1 MNKMDPKAR
10 ECFYLGPAKNHPRE
24 SKRVFVHTGKVII
37 TRNVTWAHV
46 RSGRFLI
53 TRSKPSV
60 VGEGDESGQDR
71 EASSANSESASEDGG
86 SVSEGTG
93 SEVETPEAEAAAPI
107 TSGRAST
114 PTPRARGSQCGVSI
128 DPERVMPGESLADT
142 PAAASTSHG
151 PDKRYTALGAGE
163 AKRLAEYI
171 PGPSRFSLRGRT
183 RGEER
188 RLTTDAQG
196 LWSLEDELEIAQA
209 VEEETMLEEAYVA
222 DAGVSIEMPTGKI
235 QDLPPPPTTQAEL
248 LRSPF
253 RKAFELSQR
262 VEIEG
267 LLDVGCFAPVDGEKI
282 PKGRKI
288 VASKWVHTYKGDEK
302 GYCVKTKSRLVAKGF
317 SQVAGVDYN
326 ETTSPTPAAAPV
338 KMIAA
343 VANENGLP
351 VHHLDVSQAF
361 VQAPLKE
368 DIFMRLPPGCG
379 ELSGKIERLLKCQY
393 GLKQAGREWHM
404 LLVNWLV
411 EEIGLEQWK
420 AEPCVFRL
428 MVKDEVSLMV
438 GVHVD
443 DIIVSGGKNACD
455 KFFAKLKER
464 FPVKNQGEL
473 KMYTG
478 CAFVRDW
485 ESGVLEMNQ
494 TAYAENLV
502 AQYGIS
508 ATSNIPGSPG
518 VDLGP
523 RKDGEQ
529 GGNDEFP
536 LYRPLVGSLMWL
548 SVMTRPD
555 IANALRACARHSHNP
570 SPRHWKALLQV
581 AAYVNATKEMGLRFV
596 RGSGLRLSVYAD
608 ADYAA
613 VSNDRRSVSGV
624 AVMLGDT
631 AIGWKSS
638 TQRCVTTATCEA
650 EYVALCDASKEA
662 LFTRAVLVFLQPEL
676 SGMRVDIF
684 GDNEGAKAIA
694 DNPSSASRSKHID
707 VKLHFIRGLVR
718 AGEVRI
724 LHVGTA
730 EQHADVLTKPLWR
743 KKFMLH
749 RAALMNLS

>member
-1 MNKMDPKAR
+1 M
-10 ECFYLGPAKNHPRE
+10 F
-24 SKRVFVHTGKVII
+24 
-37 TRNVTWAHV
+37 
-46 RSGRFLI
+46 
-53 TRSKPSV
+53 
-60 VGEGDESGQDR
+60 
-71 EASSANSESASEDGG
+71 
-86 SVSEGTG
+86 
-93 SEVETPEAEAAAPI
+93 
-107 TSGRAST
+107 
-114 PTPRARGSQCGVSI
+114 
-128 DPERVMPGESLADT
+128 
-142 PAAASTSHG
+142 
-151 PDKRYTALGAGE
+151 
-163 AKRLAEYI
+163 
-171 PGPSRFSLRGRT
+171 
-183 RGEER
+183 
-188 RLTTDAQG
+188 
-196 LWSLEDELEIAQA
+196 
-209 VEEETMLEEAYVA
+209 EEEYVR
-222 DAGVSIEMPTGKI
+222 DARVSIEMPTGKN

-248 LRSPF
+248 LRAPF
-253 RKAFELSQR
+253 RKAFELSQC
-262 VEIEG
+262 VEIED

-302 GYCVKTKSRLVAKGF
+302 GYCMQTKSRLVAKGF

-326 ETTSPTPAAAPV
+326 ETSSPTPAAAPV
-338 KMIAA
+338 RMIAA
-343 VANENGLP
+343 VANEKGLP
-351 VHHLDVSQAF
+351 VYHLDVSQTF
-361 VQAPLKE
+361 LQALLKE

-379 ELSGKIERLLKCQY
+379 ELTGKIVRLLKCQY

-411 EEIGLEQWK
+411 EEIRLEQRK
-420 AEPCVFRL
+420 AEPCIFRL

-443 DIIVSGGKNACD
+443 DIIVFGGKNACD
-455 KFFAKLKER
+455 KFFTKLMDR

-494 TAYAENLV
+494 AAYAENLV
-502 AQYGIS
+502 AQYGIF
-508 ATSNIPGSPG
+508 ATSNIPGS

-529 GGNDEFP
+529 GVNDDFP
-536 LYRPLVGSLMWL
+536 LNRPVVGSLMWL

-555 IANALRACARHSHNP
+555 ITNTLRTCARHSHNP

-581 AAYVNATKEMGLRFV
+581 AASVNGTKEMGLRFV

-631 AIGWKSS
+631 TIGWKNS

-662 LFTRAVLVFLQPEL
+662 LFTRAVLVFIQPEL
-676 SGMRVDIF
+676 SGMRVDIC
-684 GDNEGAKAIA
+684 GDNEVAKAIA

-718 AGEVRI
+718 TGEVRI

-730 EQHADVLTKPLWR
+730 EQHDDERTKPLWR

-749 RAALMNLS
+749 RAA